1 MALVIKGILKESREY
16 YRRLKREYVGR
27 LLINPR
33 GSLYRK
39 EDGGTAFLYLRR
51 MERGTRRHAYI
62 GKALSDYADII
73 SSGIAQHSKAVDA
86 IREAKSAMK
95 ELGMASEEIKT
106 EDYFPI
112 IRDLF
117 QTMADA
123 GLWDEGITLV
133 GSWCFKVY
141 QNYCGVEYFPERTLD
156 VDFAMRLPY
165 KGRKVN
171 LGDTLKSMG
180 FEEVINHAD
189 GTVFYRS
196 GELSVE
202 FLKDR
207 VGDGRERGGVYEAEI
222 GIAPVAV
229 PYMRILL
236 SNPMEIKA
244 RDLGRVVVPS
254 IAAFFLHKLLV
265 ASERRKED
273 KRLKDYRQVEAVA
286 KAILIDPA
294 MVKDVKRIADGLHK
308 KWVKKIVTSAEKGGV
323 GLDSA
328 NAVLGRAG
336 IAPTGIE
343 KAQATGGKVV
353 SLGQKD

>member
-1 MALVIKGILKESREY
+1 MALVIKGILGESREY
-16 YRRLKREYVGR
+16 YRNLKRESVGR

-39 EDGGTAFLYLRR
+39 KEGGSTFVYLRR
-51 MERGTRRHAYI
+51 LVHGAKQHIYI
-62 GKALSDYADII
+62 GREDSPHAAVTTHGVTL
-73 SSGIAQHSKAVDA
+73 HSKAVIA
-86 IREAKSAMK
+86 LREAKAAMK
-95 ELGMASEEIKT
+95 ELGMSSQEIKT
-106 EDYFPI
+106 EDYFPFVQE
-112 IRDLF
+112 LF

-123 GLWDEGITLV
+123 GLWDEGMTLV

-141 QNYCGVEYFPERTLD
+141 QNYCGVEFFPERTLD
-156 VDFAMRLPY
+156 VDFAVRLPY
-165 KGRKVN
+165 RGKKVN
-171 LGDTLKSMG
+171 LGDMLKSLG

-207 VGDGRERGGVYEAEI
+207 VGDGRERGGVYEADI
-222 GIAPVAV
+222 GIAPIAV
-229 PYMRILL
+229 PYMRVLL

-254 IAAFFLHKLLV
+254 MAAFFLHKLLV

-286 KAILIDPA
+286 KAILTDPA
-294 MVKDVKRIADGLHK
+294 MVEDVQRIAGGLHK
-308 KWVKKIVTSAEKGGV
+308 KWVKKLVTSARKSEAM
-323 GLDSA
+323 LDA
-328 NAVLGRAG
+328 TGAVLRRAG
-336 IAPTGIE
+336 IIDGE
-343 KAQATGGKVV
+343 
-353 SLGQKD
+353 

>member
-1 MALVIKGILKESREY
+1 MALVLNGILEESREY
-16 YRRLKREYVGR
+16 YRKLKRESVGR

-39 EDGGTAFLYLRR
+39 DEGGSAFVYLRR
-51 MERGTRRHAYI
+51 IENGAKRHIYI
-62 GKALSDYADII
+62 GRDDSEHAAITIRGVAL
-73 SSGIAQHSKAVDA
+73 HSKAVSA
-86 IREAKSAMK
+86 LREAKAAMK
-95 ELGMASEEIKT
+95 ELGMPSQEIKT

-112 IRDLF
+112 VQELF
-117 QTMADA
+117 QTLADA
-123 GLWDEGITLV
+123 GLWDEGVTLV

-141 QNYCGVEYFPERTLD
+141 QNYCGVEFFPERTLD
-156 VDFAMRLPY
+156 VDFAIRLPY
-165 KGRKVN
+165 RGKKVN
-171 LGDTLKSMG
+171 LGDMLKSLG
-180 FEEVINHAD
+180 LEEVINHAD

-207 VGDGRERGGVYEAEI
+207 VGDGRERGSVYEADI

-254 IAAFFLHKLLV
+254 MAAFFLHKLLV

-286 KAILIDPA
+286 KAILSDPA
-294 MVKDVKRIADGLHK
+294 MVEDVKRIAGGLHK
-308 KWVKKIVTSAEKGGV
+308 KWVKKMVASASKAGV
-323 GLDSA
+323 NLDA
-328 NAVLGRAG
+328 ALAVLRRAE
-336 IAPTGIE
+336 IV
-343 KAQATGGKVV
+343 GGA
-353 SLGQKD
+353 

>member
-1 MALVIKGILKESREY
+1 MALVIKGILGESREY
-16 YRRLKREYVGR
+16 YRNLKRQNVGR

-39 EDGGTAFLYLRR
+39 KEGESTFVYLRR
-51 MERGTRRHAYI
+51 LENGATRHIYI
-62 GKALSDYADII
+62 GREDSPHAAVTTH
-73 SSGIAQHSKAVDA
+73 GVAMHSKAVSA
-86 IREAKSAMK
+86 LREAKAGMK
-95 ELGMASEEIKT
+95 ELGMSSQEIKT
-106 EDYFPI
+106 EDYFPVVQE
-112 IRDLF
+112 LF

-123 GLWDEGITLV
+123 GLWDEGMTLV

-141 QNYCGVEYFPERTLD
+141 QNYCGVEFFPERTLD

-165 KGRKVN
+165 RGKKVN
-171 LGDTLKSMG
+171 LGDMLKSLG

-207 VGDGRERGGVYEAEI
+207 VGDGRARGGVYEADI

-229 PYMRILL
+229 PYMRVLL
-236 SNPMEIKA
+236 TNPMEIKA

-254 IAAFFLHKLLV
+254 MAAFFLHKLLV

-273 KRLKDYRQVEAVA
+273 KRVKDYRQVEAIA
-286 KAILIDPA
+286 KAILADPA
-294 MVKDVKRIADGLHK
+294 MVEDVQRIAGGLHK
-308 KWVKKIVTSAEKGGV
+308 KWVKKLVTSAMKGEAI
-323 GLDSA
+323 LDA
-328 NAVLGRAG
+328 TGAVLRRAG
-336 IAPTGIE
+336 IVETA
-343 KAQATGGKVV
+343 
-353 SLGQKD
+353 

>member
-1 MALVIKGILKESREY
+1 MALVIKGILGESRDY
-16 YRRLKREYVGR
+16 YRKIKRESVGR

-39 EDGGTAFLYLRR
+39 KEGGSTFVYLRR
-51 MERGTRRHAYI
+51 LENGAKQHIYI
-62 GKALSDYADII
+62 GRDDSPHAAVTIHGVAL
-73 SSGIAQHSKAVDA
+73 HSKAVSA
-86 IREAKSAMK
+86 LREAKAAMK
-95 ELGMASEEIKT
+95 ELGMTSQEIKT

-112 IRDLF
+112 VQELF
-117 QTMADA
+117 QIMADA
-123 GLWDEGITLV
+123 GLWDEGMTLV

-141 QNYCGVEYFPERTLD
+141 QNYCGVEFFPERTLD
-156 VDFAMRLPY
+156 VDFAMRFPY

-171 LGDTLKSMG
+171 LGDILKSLG

-207 VGDGRERGGVYEAEI
+207 VGDGRERGGVYEADL

-229 PYMRILL
+229 PYMRVLL

-244 RDLGRVVVPS
+244 RDLGRVMVPS
-254 IAAFFLHKLLV
+254 MAAFFLHKLLV

-286 KAILIDPA
+286 KAILTDPA
-294 MVKDVKRIADGLHK
+294 MVEDVKRIAGSLHK
-308 KWVKKIVTSAEKGGV
+308 KWVKKMVSSAGKTGAN
-323 GLDSA
+323 LDA
-328 NAVLGRAG
+328 ALAVLRRAEIIDG
-336 IAPTGIE
+336 E
-343 KAQATGGKVV
+343 
-353 SLGQKD
+353 

>member
-1 MALVIKGILKESREY
+1 MALVIKGILEESRAY
-16 YRRLKREYVGR
+16 YRKMKRENVGR
-27 LLINPR
+27 LLINPS
-33 GSLYRK
+33 GSLYQK
-39 EDGGTAFLYLRR
+39 EEGGTPFFYLRRVEHGARRHVYIGKADSIFFTR
-51 MERGTRRHAYI
+51 MERGLALHN
-62 GKALSDYADII
+62 KAL
-73 SSGIAQHSKAVDA
+73 HA

-95 ELGMASEEIKT
+95 ELGMTSQEIQT

-112 IRDLF
+112 IQELF

-123 GLWDEGITLV
+123 GLWDAGLSLV

-141 QNYCGVEYFPERTLD
+141 QNSCGVAYFPQRTLD

-165 KGRKVN
+165 TGKKIN
-171 LGDTLKSMG
+171 LGEILTSMG
-180 FEEVINHAD
+180 YEEVINHSD

-207 VGDGRERGGVYEAEI
+207 VGDGRERGGVYEADI
-222 GIAPVAV
+222 GTAPVAV

-265 ASERRKED
+265 ATQRRQED
-273 KRLKDYRQVEAVA
+273 KRQKDYRQVEAVA
-286 KAILIDPA
+286 KAILADPA
-294 MVKDVKRIADGLHK
+294 LVEDVKRIAAGLHK
-308 KWVKKIVTSAEKGGV
+308 KWLQKIVTSAGCGEV
-323 GLDSA
+323 TLEAAD
-328 NAVLGRAG
+328 AVLRRAG
-336 IAPTGIE
+336 IIAAG
-343 KAQATGGKVV
+343 
-353 SLGQKD
+353 

>member
-1 MALVIKGILKESREY
+1 MTLVIKGILAESREY
-16 YRRLKREYVGR
+16 YRKMKRENVGR
-27 LLINPR
+27 LLINPS
-33 GSLYRK
+33 GSFYQK
-39 EDGGTAFLYLRR
+39 EEGGNTFVYMRRMEHGARRHVYIGKANSIFVTR
-51 MERGTRRHAYI
+51 MERGLALHN
-62 GKALSDYADII
+62 KAL
-73 SSGIAQHSKAVDA
+73 HA
-86 IREAKSAMK
+86 IREAKRAMK
-95 ELGMASEEIKT
+95 ELGMASQEIQT

-112 IRDLF
+112 IRELF

-123 GLWDEGITLV
+123 GLWDEGLSLV

-141 QNYCGVEYFPERTLD
+141 QNSCGVAYFPERTLD

-165 KGRKVN
+165 TGKKIN
-171 LGDTLKSMG
+171 LGEMLTSLG
-180 FEEVINHAD
+180 YEEVINHSD

-207 VGDGRERGGVYEAEI
+207 VGDGRERSGSGYEADI

-265 ASERRKED
+265 ARQRRQED
-273 KRLKDYRQVEAVA
+273 KRQKDYRQVEAVA
-286 KAILIDPA
+286 KAILADPA
-294 MVKDVKRIADGLHK
+294 RVADVKRIAAGLHK
-308 KWVKKIVTSAEKGGV
+308 KWLQKIVAAAGSDAAALEATG
-323 GLDSA
+323 
-328 NAVLGRAG
+328 AVLGRAG
-336 IAPTGIE
+336 IVAAG
-343 KAQATGGKVV
+343 
-353 SLGQKD
+353 

>member
-1 MALVIKGILKESREY
+1 MALVLNGILEESREY
-16 YRRLKREYVGR
+16 YRKLKRENVGR

-39 EDGGTAFLYLRR
+39 DEGGSSFVYLRR
-51 MERGTRRHAYI
+51 IERGTKRHIYI
-62 GKALSDYADII
+62 GRDDSGYAAAMVHGVAL
-73 SSGIAQHSKAVDA
+73 HSKAISS
-86 IREAKSAMK
+86 IREAKAAMK
-95 ELGMASEEIKT
+95 ELGMPNQEIKT

-112 IRDLF
+112 VQELF
-117 QTMADA
+117 QTLADA
-123 GLWDEGITLV
+123 GLWDEGVTLV

-141 QNYCGVEYFPERTLD
+141 QNYCGVEFFPERTLD
-156 VDFAMRLPY
+156 VDFAIRLPY
-165 KGRKVN
+165 RGKKVN
-171 LGDTLKSMG
+171 LGDMLKSLG
-180 FEEVINHAD
+180 LEEVINHAD

-207 VGDGRERGGVYEAEI
+207 VGDGRERGSVYEADV

-254 IAAFFLHKLLV
+254 MAAFFLHKLLV

-273 KRLKDYRQVEAVA
+273 KRRKDYRQVEAVA
-286 KAILIDPA
+286 KAILTDPA
-294 MVKDVKRIADGLHK
+294 MVADVKRIADGMHK
-308 KWVKKIVTSAEKGGV
+308 KWVKKMVASAGKAGV
-323 GLDSA
+323 NIEAAL
-328 NAVLGRAG
+328 AVLRRAG
-336 IAPTGIE
+336 II
-343 KAQATGGKVV
+343 GGV
-353 SLGQKD
+353 

>member
-1 MALVIKGILKESREY
+1 MALVIRGILEESRAY
-16 YRRLKREYVGR
+16 YRKLKRESVGR
-27 LLINPR
+27 LLINPK

-39 EDGGTAFLYLRR
+39 KEGESTFVYLRR
-51 MERGTRRHAYI
+51 LESGAKRHIYI
-62 GKALSDYADII
+62 GKNDSPHTAAMTHAVAL
-73 SSGIAQHSKAVDA
+73 HTKAVSA
-86 IREAKSAMK
+86 LREAKAAMK
-95 ELGMASEEIKT
+95 ELGMTSQEIKT
-106 EDYFPI
+106 EDYFPVVQE
-112 IRDLF
+112 LF

-123 GLWDEGITLV
+123 GLWDEGMTLV

-141 QNYCGVEYFPERTLD
+141 QNYCGVEFFPERTLD

-171 LGDTLKSMG
+171 LGDMLKSLG

-207 VGDGRERGGVYEAEI
+207 VGDGRERGGVYEADI

-229 PYMRILL
+229 PYMRVLL
-236 SNPMEIKA
+236 TNPMEIMA
-244 RDLGRVVVPS
+244 RDLGRVMVPS
-254 IAAFFLHKLLV
+254 MAAFFLHKLLV

-286 KAILIDPA
+286 KAILTDPV
-294 MVKDVKRIADGLHK
+294 MVEDVKRIAGGLHK
-308 KWVKKIVTSAEKGGV
+308 KWVKKMVTSAGKAG
-323 GLDSA
+323 
-328 NAVLGRAG
+328 AVLDAAHAVLRRAG
-336 IAPTGIE
+336 IVET
-343 KAQATGGKVV
+343 V
-353 SLGQKD
+353 

>member
-1 MALVIKGILKESREY
+1 MALVIKGILAESREY
-16 YRRLKREYVGR
+16 YRKMQRENVGR

-33 GSLYRK
+33 GSLYQK
-39 EDGGTAFLYLRR
+39 EEGGNTFLYLRR
-51 MERGTRRHAYI
+51 MERGARRHAYI
-62 GKALSDYADII
+62 GKAESLFAKQ
-73 SSGIAQHSKAVDA
+73 IARGCALHNKALHD
-86 IREAKSAMK
+86 IREAKSALK
-95 ELGMASEEIKT
+95 ELGMASQDIKT

-112 IRDLF
+112 IRELF

-123 GLWDEGITLV
+123 GLWDAGLSLV

-141 QNYCGVEYFPERTLD
+141 QNYCGVAYFPQRTLD

-165 KGRKVN
+165 TGKKVN
-171 LGDTLKSMG
+171 LGEMLKSMG
-180 FEEVINHAD
+180 YEEVINHAD

-207 VGDGRERGGVYEAEI
+207 VGNGQERGSVYEADI

-265 ASERRKED
+265 ASQRRQED
-273 KRLKDYRQVEAVA
+273 KRQKDYRQVEAVA
-286 KAILIDPA
+286 KAILTDPA
-294 MVKDVKRIADGLHK
+294 LVEDVKRIAAGLHK
-308 KWVKKIVTSAEKGGV
+308 KWVQKIVTSAGCGAVVLEAA
-323 GLDSA
+323 D
-328 NAVLGRAG
+328 AVLRRAG
-336 IAPTGIE
+336 IIAAG
-343 KAQATGGKVV
+343 
-353 SLGQKD
+353 

>member
-1 MALVIKGILKESREY
+1 MALVIKGILEESREY
-16 YRRLKREYVGR
+16 YRKIKRESVGR

-39 EDGGTAFLYLRR
+39 DDGGTIFLYLRR
-51 MERGTRRHAYI
+51 MEHGTRRHVYI
-62 GKALSDYADII
+62 GKDQSDFSEVIERGLAL
-73 SSGIAQHSKAVDA
+73 HSKAVVA
-86 IREAKSAMK
+86 IREAKTAMR
-95 ELGMASEEIKT
+95 ELGMPNQEIKA
-106 EDYFPI
+106 EDYFPVV
-112 IRDLF
+112 RELF

-123 GLWDEGITLV
+123 GLWDEGVTLI
-133 GSWCFKVY
+133 GSWCFKIY

-156 VDFAMRLPY
+156 VDFAIQLPY
-165 KGRKVN
+165 RGKKVN
-171 LGDTLKSMG
+171 VGDMLKSMG

-286 KAILIDPA
+286 KAILTDPA
-294 MVKDVKRIADGLHK
+294 MVEDVKRIAGGLHK
-308 KWVKKIVTSAEKGGV
+308 KWVKKLMTSAGKSEAM
-323 GLDSA
+323 LDA
-328 NAVLGRAG
+328 TGAVLRRAG
-336 IAPTGIE
+336 IIE
-343 KAQATGGKVV
+343 GG
-353 SLGQKD
+353 